1 MTLTL
6 LLDLDNTLLS
16 NGMDTF
22 IPAYLQ
28 ALSKYLA
35 PFIPPENLLPTLL
48 AGTQAM
54 MDNNSPD
61 RTLKDAFDQ
70 VFYPGLEIDPG
81 DYVQK
86 FDAFYSEEFPRLKQ
100 LTQPIPEAV
109 QLVKEAFRR
118 GYTVGIATNPLFPRA
133 AILQRLEWAGLSPD
147 DYPFDLIP
155 SYEDFHFSK
164 PNPSFFTEILGRL
177 GWPAGPVVMVGDDYD
192 HDIEPPR
199 RLGFGNYQVRV
210 EGQKVDEDIDGSAG
224 QGEIVDLIS
233 WIDSVPSADLHID
246 FDRIETIL
254 AVLRATPAV
263 VDDFSG
269 QLETANWVEHPQ
281 PGEWSFT
288 EVLCHLRDVDAE
300 VNIPRIKKVLGEG
313 NPFLPGIDSDEW
325 AQERLYYCQ
334 SGPDALKDFTSARI
348 QLLEVLDSLTPS
360 EWDRPARHAIFGP
373 TNLKELV
380 GIIVGHDQVHIQQ
393 AYNLLADITKQS
405 ITH

>member
-1 MTLTL
+1 
-6 LLDLDNTLLS
+6 
-16 NGMDTF
+16 
-22 IPAYLQ
+22 
-28 ALSKYLA
+28 
-35 PFIPPENLLPTLL
+35 
-48 AGTQAM
+48 
-54 MDNNSPD
+54 
-61 RTLKDAFDQ
+61 
-70 VFYPGLEIDPG
+70 
-81 DYVQK
+81 
-86 FDAFYSEEFPRLKQ
+86 
-100 LTQPIPEAV
+100 
-109 QLVKEAFRR
+109 
-118 GYTVGIATNPLFPRA
+118 
-133 AILQRLEWAGLSPD
+133 
-147 DYPFDLIP
+147 
-155 SYEDFHFSK
+155 
-164 PNPSFFTEILGRL
+164 
-177 GWPAGPVVMVGDDYD
+177 MVGDDYE

-210 EGQKVDEDIDGSAG
+210 EGQNVGEDIDGSAG
-224 QGEIVDLIS
+224 QGGIEDLMS

-246 FDRIETIL
+246 FDRIETSL

-269 QLETANWVEHPQ
+269 QLEAANWVEHPQ

-300 VNIPRIKKVLGEG
+300 VNIPRIKKVLGEE

-348 QLLEVLDSLTPS
+348 QLLEVLDTLTSS
-360 EWDRPARHAIFGP
+360 EWDQPARHAIFGP